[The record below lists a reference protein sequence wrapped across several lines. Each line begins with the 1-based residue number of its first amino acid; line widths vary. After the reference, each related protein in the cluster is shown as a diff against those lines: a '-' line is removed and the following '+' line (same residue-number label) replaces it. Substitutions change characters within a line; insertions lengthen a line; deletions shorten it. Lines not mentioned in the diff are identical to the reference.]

1 MTWYLETKRLKLRAI
16 DSSDA
21 RNLYELNCDPRVM
34 EFLLP
39 EYGSLAEWETILP
52 KVVAH
57 NEQYRNQLGLFAAI
71 EKRSEEFIGTFIL
84 RPDRRAPDDTK
95 NLEIGYRL
103 KQHWWGKGLGTE
115 GSLALVG
122 RALAQ
127 FGARR
132 IYATAMA
139 GNRASIHIMEKIG
152 LRFEKAC
159 TETNHCDRAVEFV
172 MYSRKYLSDPQA
184 RT

>member
-1 MTWYLETKRLKLRAI
+1 MQ
-16 DSSDA
+16 
-21 RNLYELNCDPRVM
+21 
-34 EFLLP
+34 FLLP
-39 EYGSLAEWETILP
+39 EYDSLAEWETILP

-57 NEQYRNQLGLFAAI
+57 NAQYGKQLGLFAAI
-71 EKRSEEFIGTFIL
+71 EKRCEEFIGTFIL
-84 RPDRRAPDDTK
+84 RPDRRALDDTK

-132 IYATAMA
+132 IYATAMP
-139 GNRASIHIMEKIG
+139 GNRASIRIMGKVG
-152 LRFEKAC
+152 LGFEKAY
-159 TETNHCDRAVEFV
+159 TETDHCGRVIEVV
-172 MYSRKYLSDPQA
+172 MYSQENLSDPQA